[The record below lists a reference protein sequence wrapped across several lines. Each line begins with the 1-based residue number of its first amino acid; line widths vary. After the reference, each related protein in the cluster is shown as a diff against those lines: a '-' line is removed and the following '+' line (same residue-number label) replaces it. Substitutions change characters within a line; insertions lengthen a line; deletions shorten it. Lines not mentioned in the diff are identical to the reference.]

1 MDPEEAANYGPLA
14 ELGLVDP
21 KTGLAVA
28 TEDWQP
34 PQQQQSG
41 QQQSDYQPPRR
52 QEDGGQSQERQS
64 QEPQR
69 QPRHPDVERL
79 ERENAELRSR
89 MAPSD
94 PAQTAA
100 ATFEQRQRELQMYAN
115 QAYQLLTTTPSMDGP
130 NGQRVPMPQ
139 ALAQQIVGAQLE
151 SAIAKAQIEADRAA
165 LLPTAKRQVAEA
177 IAKEVGGGVQA
188 DDLVSLGS
196 VDAMKAKAETL
207 RDARRDTSFQQRRS
221 GNTDRTEGGAATG
234 MSVSAAIDSLNPT
247 EIIKLG
253 VLRGQA

>member
-21 KTGLAVA
+21 KTGQAVA
-28 TEDWQP
+28 TSDWQP
-34 PQQQQSG
+34 PQQPQQTN
-41 QQQSDYQPPRR
+41 DYQPPRR
-52 QEDGGQSQERQS
+52 QEDGQQPQGDQPAQGQQQ
-64 QEPQR
+64 QQ
-69 QPRHPDVERL
+69 QRHPDVERL

-89 MAPSD
+89 IGPAD
-94 PAQTAA
+94 PAQQA
-100 ATFEQRQRELQMYAN
+100 ATTFQQRQQELQQYAN
-115 QAYQLLTTTPSMDGP
+115 QAYSLLISTPSMEGP
-130 NGQRVPMPQ
+130 NGQRIPMPP

-151 SAIAKAQIEADRAA
+151 SAIAKAQVEADRAA
-165 LLPTAKRQVAEA
+165 LLPTAKRQVAES
-177 IAKEVGGGVQA
+177 IAKEVGGSVTA

-196 VDAMKAKAETL
+196 VDAMRAKAETL

-221 GNTDRTEGGAATG
+221 GNTDRTEGGASTG
-234 MSVSAAIDSLNPT
+234 VSVSQAIDSLNPT